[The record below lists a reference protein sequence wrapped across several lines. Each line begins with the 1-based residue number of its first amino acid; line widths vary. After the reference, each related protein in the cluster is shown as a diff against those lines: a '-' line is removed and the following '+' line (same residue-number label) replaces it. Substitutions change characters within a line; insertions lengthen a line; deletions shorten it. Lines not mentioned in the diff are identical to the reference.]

1 MSIGIRMVVLTAVVT
16 TLARSGEA
24 QRGAGGRPTRIPAT
38 PPKAQVPKPDTT
50 KKTQP
55 AVSLDFQ
62 DQELRVVL
70 DALVAA
76 GELNVTM
83 TNIPSQRVTV
93 HMGRPVTRDGM
104 IELVKS
110 VAEQNGLKV
119 TQTPTVMQIAGPA
132 PEPPNRQNQQQS
144 LAQQLLQQNQQ
155 QQLRLYTYR
164 LKHASA
170 IQLAPVLTNLFAG
183 VSAGFRGNPGTTV
196 IPNGNGG
203 FNVINTG
210 PAQPPGNITTTITPP
225 FGNAGGGGPG
235 RGGNAGGAGG
245 GNGGRGA
252 ALGAAAA
259 NAVTNALS
267 NTFQQIAGSLSGQ
280 AGDIR
285 IIAEES
291 SNSLL
296 IRATDGDWALV
307 QQIIGGVD
315 LRPLQV
321 LIEVTIAE
329 VQRTHDLEVGVSG
342 NIKRVPAG
350 KTAAD
355 VTGTGASGTDPRD
368 FIVQLTG
375 GHGTIN
381 YNIAIAAL
389 QSRGDV
395 RVLSLPVI
403 IAQNNRQAVLNVG
416 SSRPFVQVSQTV
428 PNDPTGRVQ
437 TVQYI
442 DVGTILTITPT
453 INPDGYVNLQVS
465 QTDNS
470 ATNEV
475 QFDAPVINKREA
487 TTQIFIRDGQTTVI
501 GGLAGKTHNN
511 TVSGIPFL
519 SRIPLIG
526 PLLFGQTNVS
536 EEMTEL
542 YLFLTPHVISSDEDI
557 DKLREAVKVGS
568 DLLKDINVEPHI
580 VPRSDTTKV
589 RLDTIRPRPD
599 TTKKPDS
606 LTTLRRRPPA
616 SPDSIPLTP
625 EPKPPIAPPIE
636 TALHST
642 ASAMVSRLWPTTEPW
657 L

>member
-1 MSIGIRMVVLTAVVT
+1 MSIVIRMVVLTAVVT
-16 TLARSGEA
+16 TLARSAEA
-24 QRGAGGRPTRIPAT
+24 QGGAGAGRPPTRIPAT
-38 PPKAQVPKPDTT
+38 PPKAQVQKPDTS

-83 TNIPSQRVTV
+83 TNIPQQRVTV

-110 VAEQNGLKV
+110 LAEQNGLKV
-119 TQTPTVMQIAGPA
+119 TQTPTVMQIAGPT
-132 PEPPNRQNQQQS
+132 PEPPQRQNQQT
-144 LAQQLLQQNQQ
+144 LAQQLLAQQNQQ

-170 IQLAPVLTNLFAG
+170 IQLAPVLTNLFSG
-183 VSAGFRGNPGTTV
+183 VSNQFRGGGNGTTV

-210 PAQPPGNITTTITPP
+210 PAQPPGNVTTNITPP
-225 FGNAGGGGPG
+225 FANPG
-235 RGGNAGGAGG
+235 RGGGGGAAPGRGG
-245 GNGGRGA
+245 GGGI
-252 ALGAAAA
+252 GAAAA
-259 NAVTNALS
+259 NAVTNALN

-296 IRATDGDWALV
+296 IRATDSDWALV

-329 VQRTHDLEVGVSG
+329 VQRTHDLNVGVSG
-342 NIKRVPAG
+342 SVKHVPKG
-350 KTAAD
+350 KTAPDATATAPSQAD
-355 VTGTGASGTDPRD
+355 ARD

-381 YNIAIAAL
+381 YDVAISAL

-403 IAQNNRQAVLNVG
+403 IAQNNRQATLNVG
-416 SSRPFVQVSQTV
+416 SSRPFVQISQTV
-428 PNDPTGRVQ
+428 VNDPTGRVQ

-442 DVGTILTITPT
+442 DVGTVLTITPT

-470 ATNEV
+470 ASNEV
-475 QFDAPVINKREA
+475 QFDAPIINKREA

-501 GGLAGKTHNN
+501 GGLAGKTHSNS
-511 TVSGIPFL
+511 VSGIPFL

-526 PLLFGQTNVS
+526 SLLFGQTTIN
-536 EEMTEL
+536 EETTEL

-557 DKLREAVKVGS
+557 DKLRDAVKSGS
-568 DLLKDINVEPHI
+568 DLLKDINIDPHI
-580 VPRSDTTKV
+580 VPRSDTIKV
-589 RLDTIRPRPD
+589 RMDTVRVRPD
-599 TTKKPDS
+599 TTKKADS
-606 LTTLRRRPPA
+606 LTTLRRRPPPA
-616 SPDSIPLTP
+616 TPDTTSSYFSLTP
-625 EPKPPIAPPIE
+625 V
-636 TALHST
+636 TW
-642 ASAMVSRLWPTTEPW
+642 R
-657 L
+657 

>member
-1 MSIGIRMVVLTAVVT
+1 MSIVIRMVVLTAVVT
-16 TLARSGEA
+16 TLARSAEA
-24 QRGAGGRPTRIPAT
+24 QRGGRPPT
-38 PPKAQVPKPDTT
+38 PPPKTQGLKADTT
-50 KKTQP
+50 KK
-55 AVSLDFQ
+55 ASVALDFQ

-93 HMGRPVTRDGM
+93 HMGRPVTREGM

-110 VAEQNGLKV
+110 LAEQNGLKV
-119 TQTPTVMQIAGPA
+119 TQTPTVMQIAGTP
-132 PEPPNRQNQQQS
+132 PEPPQRQTPQQS

-170 IQLAPVLTNLFAG
+170 IQLAPVLMNLFSG
-183 VSAGFRGNPGTTV
+183 VSGGGFRGGGGTTV
-196 IPNGNGG
+196 IPNANGG
-203 FNVINTG
+203 FNVINT
-210 PAQPPGNITTTITPP
+210 PAAPPGNITTVTPP
-225 FGNAGGGGPG
+225 FANPG
-235 RGGNAGGAGG
+235 RGGGGGGNPGRGGAG
-245 GNGGRGA
+245 
-252 ALGAAAA
+252 AAA
-259 NAVTNALS
+259 VNALN
-267 NTFQQIAGSLSGQ
+267 NTFQQIAGSLSNQ
-280 AGDIR
+280 SGDIR

-296 IRATDGDWALV
+296 IRATDSDWALV

-329 VQRTHDLEVGVSG
+329 VQRTHDLDVGVSG
-342 NIKRVPAG
+342 TAKRIPKG

-355 VTGTGASGTDPRD
+355 ATLTVPPAANARD
-368 FIVQLTG
+368 FILELTG

-381 YNIAIAAL
+381 YDIALAAL

-403 IAQNNRQAVLNVG
+403 IAQNNRQATLNVG

-428 PNDPTGRVQ
+428 PSDPTGRVQ

-442 DVGTILTITPT
+442 DVGTVLTITPT

-475 QFDAPVINKREA
+475 AFDAPVINKREA

-501 GGLAGKTHNN
+501 GGLAGKTHSNN
-511 TVSGIPFL
+511 VQGIPVL

-526 PLLFGQTNVS
+526 PLLFGQTTIND
-536 EEMTEL
+536 ETTEL
-542 YLFLTPHVISSDEDI
+542 YLFLTPHIITSDEDV
-557 DKLREAVKVGS
+557 DRLLDAVKAGS
-568 DLLKDINVEPHI
+568 DLLKDLNVQPHI
-580 VPRSDTTKV
+580 IPRN
-589 RLDTIRPRPD
+589 DTIKIRPD
-599 TTKKPDS
+599 TARRPDS

-616 SPDSIPLTP
+616 PTLPDTVPSSPRET
-625 EPKPPIAPPIE
+625 PPIE
-636 TALHST
+636 PALHST
-642 ASAMVSRLWPTTEPW
+642 PQVDRWQ
-657 L
+657 

>member
-1 MSIGIRMVVLTAVVT
+1 MSIAIRTVVLTAVIT
-16 TLARSGEA
+16 TLARPVEA
-24 QRGAGGRPTRIPAT
+24 QRGGVPPT
-38 PPKAQVPKPDTT
+38 PPPRTQTLRPDTT
-50 KKTQP
+50 KKTPP
-55 AVSLDFQ
+55 AVALDFQ

-83 TNIPSQRVTV
+83 TNIPQQRVTV
-93 HMGRPVTRDGM
+93 HMGRPVNRDGM
-104 IELVKS
+104 VEFVKGL
-110 VAEQNGLKV
+110 AEQHGLKV
-119 TQTPTVMQIAGPA
+119 TQTPTMMQISGPP
-132 PEPPNRQNQQQS
+132 PEPPQRQQPQQS

-170 IQLAPVLTNLFAG
+170 IQLAPVLMNLFSG
-183 VSAGFRGNPGTTV
+183 VANSGFRGGGGTTV

-203 FNVINTG
+203 FNVIGTA
-210 PAQPPGNITTTITPP
+210 PAAPPGNIQTVTPP
-225 FGNAGGGGPG
+225 FANNNNPG
-235 RGGNAGGAGG
+235 RGGGGG
-245 GNGGRGA
+245 GNPGRGA
-252 ALGAAAA
+252 AAVG
-259 NAVTNALS
+259 NAVTNALN

-296 IRATDGDWALV
+296 IRATDADWALV

-342 NIKRVPAG
+342 SVKRIPKG

-355 VTGTGASGTDPRD
+355 VTSTAPVRADARD

-381 YNIAIAAL
+381 YDIAIAAL

-403 IAQNNRQAVLNVG
+403 IAQNNRQATLNVG
-416 SSRPFVQVSQTV
+416 TSRPFVQVSQTV

-442 DVGTILTITPT
+442 DVGTVLTITPT

-470 ATNEV
+470 ATNDV
-475 QFDAPVINKREA
+475 QFDAPIINKREA
-487 TTQIFIRDGQTTVI
+487 TTQIFIRDGQTTVV
-501 GGLAGKTHNN
+501 GGLAGKTHTNN
-511 TVSGIPFL
+511 VSGIPFL
-519 SRIPLIG
+519 SRIPIVG
-526 PLLFGQTNVS
+526 SILFGQTTVN
-536 EEMTEL
+536 EETTEL
-542 YLFLTPHVISSDEDI
+542 YLFLTPHIITSDEDI
-557 DKLREAVKVGS
+557 DKLRDAVKVGS
-568 DLLKDINVEPHI
+568 DLLKNVNVDPHI
-580 VPRSDTTKV
+580 IPAT
-589 RLDTIRPRPD
+589 DTIRLRPD

-616 SPDSIPLTP
+616 TPPDSVPPDSVPRAPVP
-625 EPKPPIAPPIE
+625 EV
-636 TALHST
+636 ALHST
-642 ASAMVSRLWPTTEPW
+642 RSTPAASPWP
-657 L
+657 